1 MAEKRAGENVKDI
14 ISVFKVLANTDRSVL
29 PNERIYYELKSSF
42 EELLFLNLFLLRR
55 KLESDFKDVK
65 SFSKMTKIVNFVF
78 AQNIESGTNVRWIFS
93 EVCLEA
99 LYLLRSILHNTSS
112 SRSISMDLS
121 IGDQQIVKT
130 VIQLITVLQVYPN
143 LVDGVGVAMEMRSE
157 FAHSLKAEEKK
168 SVCSKCLHKCV
179 STLIDC
185 LNEPSLSVV
194 ILSKHLCDILT
205 SLMQLGYCKESI
217 QDHSKQMQTSFSS
230 SSASLDMNNENK
242 CNVNN
247 KEKIEDVTKTDSN
260 KVNGILVTSSCSS
273 NENLTLCGE
282 SDASI
287 TFSVCEGGLSIS
299 KIQQKMCQKSLNKI
313 VDKMYQPLIVRELLF
328 LQGNMLKKSH
338 GKKTE
343 TPKWMK
349 NICGHLLSRCLIK
362 KNGILNVLTA
372 VFEGVSGL

>member
-168 SVCSKCLHKCV
+168 VCARNVCINV
-179 STLIDC
+179 Y
-185 LNEPSLSVV
+185 
-194 ILSKHLCDILT
+194 
-205 SLMQLGYCKESI
+205 QL
-217 QDHSKQMQTSFSS
+217 
-230 SSASLDMNNENK
+230 
-242 CNVNN
+242 
-247 KEKIEDVTKTDSN
+247 
-260 KVNGILVTSSCSS
+260 
-273 NENLTLCGE
+273 
-282 SDASI
+282 
-287 TFSVCEGGLSIS
+287 
-299 KIQQKMCQKSLNKI
+299 
-313 VDKMYQPLIVRELLF
+313 
-328 LQGNMLKKSH
+328 
-338 GKKTE
+338 
-343 TPKWMK
+343 
-349 NICGHLLSRCLIK
+349 
-362 KNGILNVLTA
+362 
-372 VFEGVSGL
+372 